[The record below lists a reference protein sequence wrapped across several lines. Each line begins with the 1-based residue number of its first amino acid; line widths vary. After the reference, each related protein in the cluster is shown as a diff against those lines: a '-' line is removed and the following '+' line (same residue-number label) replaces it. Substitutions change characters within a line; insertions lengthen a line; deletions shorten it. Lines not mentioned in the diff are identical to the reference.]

1 MSSKYHDFLVIYIIM
16 LILVYKKSKERIGLW
31 SECQSHAR
39 FHPLPLLND
48 IGAGWEW
55 DSIQMSIRCQL
66 LVFQAPTDMLPW
78 CRASL
83 WLKISARTMQHNVIY
98 GAVEVVV
105 GQWKINRSWRQ
116 VVVRGRH
123 TCPQDPPAA
132 PPSTLAS
139 SRHVAPNIFLFI
151 LFGKRHI

>member
-16 LILVYKKSKERIGLW
+16 LILFYKKSKERIGLW

-78 CRASL
+78 CRTEDQSTHNAAQCYIWCSGGGGG
-83 WLKISARTMQHNVIY
+83 TMKDQQESTSSRCQREAHV
-98 GAVEVVV
+98 
-105 GQWKINRSWRQ
+105 
-116 VVVRGRH
+116 
-123 TCPQDPPAA
+123 PPR
-132 PPSTLAS
+132 PPSRPMHPGFFQTCCAKYFPIYS
-139 SRHVAPNIFLFI
+139 F
-151 LFGKRHI
+151 

>member
-16 LILVYKKSKERIGLW
+16 LVLFYKKSKERIGLW
-31 SECQSHAR
+31 SESHASIISIVAR

-78 CRASL
+78 CRTEDQSTHNAAQCYIWCSGGGGG
-83 WLKISARTMQHNVIY
+83 TMKDQQESTSSRCQRDSR
-98 GAVEVVV
+98 AP
-105 GQWKINRSWRQ
+105 K
-116 VVVRGRH
+116 
-123 TCPQDPPAA
+123 TPQ
-132 PPSTLAS
+132 PPSCTLAS
-139 SRHVAPNIFLFI
+139 SGHVAPNIFLFI
-151 LFGKRHI
+151 LFSKSQI